1 MTSSVYT
8 ISPPSRILICI
19 STRISSQNNTKY
31 LFQKRSSQEWAVHT
45 QGLTHDTL
53 VGQLRLVGSLKLQI
67 SFAKEPYKRD
77 DTLQRRRMILRSLL
91 IIATPYKAAKTQS
104 MPYLYRSFSAKE
116 TCDQW
121 LFCEKTPATE
131 GILWVFATL
140 QHNTNY
146 RAALH
151 KMTYKNRHPL
161 GLQQNTSVYLQ
172 VLATK
177 TKTYSAFQ
185 RICVCLY
192 ECIYTCIQH
201 TWEHS
206 YMQVCIYVYMKTKTY
221 DAYQRICVCLYKCIY
236 VYIQHTLTQSSICV
250 YVHIWKRKFTM
261 RLSISAY
268 VHTCKCIYIYIAN
281 TLEQSNLNVCIYMYV
296 YVYV

>member
-121 LFCEKTPATE
+121 LFFCEKTPATE
-131 GILWVFATL
+131 GSLWVFATL

-146 RAALH
+146 RATLH

-206 YMQVCIYVYMKTKTY
+206 YMQV
-221 DAYQRICVCLYKCIY
+221 CIY